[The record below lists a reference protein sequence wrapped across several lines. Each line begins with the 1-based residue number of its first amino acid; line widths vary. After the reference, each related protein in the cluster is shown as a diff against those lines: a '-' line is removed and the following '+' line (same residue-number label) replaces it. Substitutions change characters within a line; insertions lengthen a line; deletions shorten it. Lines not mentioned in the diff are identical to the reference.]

1 MSNNLFIHII
11 DDTGNLQWYS
21 EGEEAA
27 AAVSSKETLAAK
39 SCYNFDAEV
48 VIFVPTTDV
57 YITRAKLPALSQVK
71 LRKVV
76 PYAIEDE
83 VTTDVSA
90 CHFAISSPD
99 SGGFTAIGVVNRE
112 RMDAW
117 LQLLPA
123 GLKDHISLMTPDVFG
138 LPWKP
143 GALTI
148 VELGSQVL
156 VRQDQESGFAIE
168 KENVVE
174 ILAQFMHENN
184 HTFSEV
190 HLISRQAHS
199 DLEKPLNDN
208 LKLHIIHQTI
218 DSSWI
223 QFFVKN
229 RDETTSLN
237 LLQGDF
243 GSKYSVQGIPR
254 LKRIFTTMLMAWLLI
269 MLSIGFIK
277 FSILTFQSHQ
287 LNNQLAVIYNEIFP
301 GEAAS
306 VSPKQRVQMA
316 LVAVKKAKEQS
327 VFIRLVAAA
336 SPVLRNQ
343 KGISIQS
350 AIFSNSQLEIQ
361 LEASDFQL
369 LDKVTA
375 DLRHKGLIA
384 EQNKAT
390 KVGSVIQ
397 SQLVIKEG

>member
-11 DDTGNLQWYS
+11 DDNGNLQWYS

-27 AAVSSKETLAAK
+27 AAASSKETLAAK
-39 SCYNFDAEV
+39 SWQNFDAEV
-48 VIFVPTTDV
+48 IVFVPTTDV
-57 YITRAKLPALSQVK
+57 YITRAKLPAISQVK
-71 LRKVV
+71 LRKMV

-99 SGGFTAIGVVNRE
+99 SIGFTAIGVVNRE

-117 LQLLPA
+117 LELLPP
-123 GLKDHISLMTPDVFG
+123 GLKEHIHLMTPDVFG

-143 GALTI
+143 GAVTI
-148 VELGSQVL
+148 VDLGSQVL
-156 VRQDQESGFAIE
+156 ARLAQDSGFAIE
-168 KENVVE
+168 KENLVE

-190 HLISRQAHS
+190 LLITPQAHS
-199 DLEKPLNDN
+199 DLEKPLEDN
-208 LKLHIIHQTI
+208 LKLPIAHQTV
-218 DSSWI
+218 DSTWV
-223 QFFVKN
+223 QYLTKN
-229 RDETTSLN
+229 VDKNNSLN

-243 GSKYSVQGIPR
+243 ESKYAVRGIPR
-254 LKRIFTTMLMAWLLI
+254 LKRIFTVMVMGWLLVLLAI
-269 MLSIGFIK
+269 GFVKLSIL
-277 FSILTFQSHQ
+277 SFQSHQ

-301 GEAAS
+301 GESAS
-306 VSPKQRVQMA
+306 VSPKQRIQTA

-350 AIFSNSQLEIQ
+350 ATFSNSQLEIQ

-375 DLRHKGLIA
+375 DLRRKGLIA
-384 EQNKAT
+384 EQNRAN